1 MLLGD
6 SAYGSGEA
14 WAERRG
20 ADPIIHN
27 PAGPAANPCQQ
38 ALTCPQA
45 ATGAGNAARQQAD
58 PGDLGQ
64 RDSAEPI
71 WVDMCIKENL
81 WMKRTCTTT
90 ETDFGLL
97 PTERNYRTW
106 DRRIHSRKSVNV
118 CPEG

>member
-58 PGDLGQ
+58 P
-64 RDSAEPI
+64 RAI
-71 WVDMCIKENL
+71 WDKGTQPNRSGSICA
-81 WMKRTCTTT
+81 
-90 ETDFGLL
+90 
-97 PTERNYRTW
+97 
-106 DRRIHSRKSVNV
+106 
-118 CPEG
+118 